1 MSTQKFTRGQS
12 WAEFLLYW
20 LGALLLVALSL
31 IVGCAVLFVCAFLSG
46 RFDLPSV
53 FTIISMI
60 VAGLIALLMMSFL
73 VSLERRREYIAR
85 ASSAIVRRFS
95 HYDKDN
101 G

>member
-12 WAEFLLYW
+12 RAEFLLYW
-20 LGALLLVALSL
+20 LGALLLVAISLS
-31 IVGCAVLFVCAFLSG
+31 VVCAVLFACAFLTGFS
-46 RFDLPSV
+46 RYVCL
-53 FTIISMI
+53 TI
-60 VAGLIALLMMSFL
+60 AGAIGVLTMSFL
-73 VSLERRREYIAR
+73 VRLEKRYEFIAR